1 MRRAPFA
8 RKVNTLLESVPEREL
23 VEGPNSYHRRAQ
35 ANFFAVIGRK
45 RV

>member
-8 RKVNTLLESVPEREL
+8 RKVNTLLESVTEWEM